1 MCDTMNWIKQI
12 RVFTNG
18 NSDWKLAPTT
28 ICTPHSIFIF
38 SSSSVTVCI
47 ALNSILSLSL
57 SLCLSPDFTQ
67 LSPVHIDTQPHKH
80 FTSALRP
87 FFRKRSLYQHSS
99 AISSSSS
106 FKWDISLRSRILFR
120 ILFCQTPTFCHF
132 DFFYRIFFLILFDCS
147 DCIWLFC

>member
-1 MCDTMNWIKQI
+1 M
-12 RVFTNG
+12 FTNG

-47 ALNSILSLSL
+47 ALNSILSLFL
-57 SLCLSPDFTQ
+57 SLSPDFTQ

-87 FFRKRSLYQHSS
+87 FFPETVALSALIGNIIIIIIQMRYFASFSDSFQNTILSNAYILSL
-99 AISSSSS
+99 
-106 FKWDISLRSRILFR
+106 
-120 ILFCQTPTFCHF
+120 
-132 DFFYRIFFLILFDCS
+132 IFL
-147 DCIWLFC
+147 